1 MDLQV
6 QPYQVDLEEED
17 SMATYIPQMNTQTSR
32 NNWGQSVAN
41 NLLDAIQK
49 NRAFELQENQFE
61 NQKAQ
66 QEIANAR
73 AERQMGLEQ
82 QRLQL
87 QQNAD
92 TRTQEV
98 FDLKKKQMNDEKEL
112 AQILIKNKLDKSKY
126 AGEINKD
133 ADKMKDKVGFWNLQD
148 LDDKG
153 LFIGA
158 PDEQGKSTKWYNPFD
173 WQYKSNREIAKQQ
186 TKARVGD
193 KPKLP
198 EDTYKFIN
206 NIGMLG
212 ILPELVQD
220 NDQTGNYLYNELG
233 LGE

>member
-1 MDLQV
+1 
-6 QPYQVDLEEED
+6 
-17 SMATYIPQMNTQTSR
+17 MATYIPQMNTQTSR

-41 NLLDAIQK
+41 NLLDAVQK

-66 QEIANAR
+66 QEITNAR
-73 AERQMGLEQ
+73 AERQMGLEK

-92 TRTQEV
+92 ARADRGDARTQEV

-126 AGEINKD
+126 TGEINKD
-133 ADKMKDKVGFWNLQD
+133 ADKMKDKVGFWNFQD

-153 LFIGA
+153 LFMGA
-158 PDEQGKSTKWYNPFD
+158 PDEEGKATSWYKPWE
-173 WQYKSNREIAKQQ
+173 WQYKTNREIAKQQ

-212 ILPELVQD
+212 MLPELVQD

>member
-1 MDLQV
+1 
-6 QPYQVDLEEED
+6 
-17 SMATYIPQMNTQTSR
+17 MATYIPQMNTQTSR

-41 NLLDAIQK
+41 NLLDAVQK

-73 AERQMGLEQ
+73 AERQMGLEK

>member
-1 MDLQV
+1 
-6 QPYQVDLEEED
+6 
-17 SMATYIPQMNTQTSR
+17 MATYIPQMNQQTSR

-41 NLLDAIQK
+41 SLLDAVEK

-73 AERQMGLEQ
+73 AERQMGLEK

-92 TRTQEV
+92 TRADKGEARTQEV

-126 AGEINKD
+126 TGQANR
-133 ADKMKDKVGFWNLQD
+133 D
-148 LDDKG
+148 LDAITESSMFGSELDPEG
-153 LFIGA
+153 RVLSIGA
-158 PDEQGKSTKWYNPFD
+158 PDEQGKATKWYNPFD
-173 WQYKSNREIAKQQ
+173 WQYKKRRDLAKQV
-186 TKARVGD
+186 TKSQVGD

-212 ILPELVQD
+212 MLPELVQD
-220 NDQTGNYLYNELG
+220 NDQVGNYLYNEYIG
-233 LGE
+233 Q

>member
-1 MDLQV
+1 MDLQA

-17 SMATYIPQMNTQTSR
+17 NMATYIPQMNTQTSR

-41 NLLDAIQK
+41 NLLDAVQK

-73 AERQMGLEQ
+73 AERQMGLEK

-126 AGEINKD
+126 TGQANR
-133 ADKMKDKVGFWNLQD
+133 D
-148 LDDKG
+148 LDAITESSMFGSELDPEG
-153 LFIGA
+153 RVLSIGA
-158 PDEQGKSTKWYNPFD
+158 PDEQGKATKWYNPFD
-173 WQYKSNREIAKQQ
+173 WQYKKRKDLAKQV
-186 TKARVGD
+186 TKSQVGD

-220 NDQTGNYLYNELG
+220 NDQTGNYLYNEVIG
-233 LGE
+233 Q